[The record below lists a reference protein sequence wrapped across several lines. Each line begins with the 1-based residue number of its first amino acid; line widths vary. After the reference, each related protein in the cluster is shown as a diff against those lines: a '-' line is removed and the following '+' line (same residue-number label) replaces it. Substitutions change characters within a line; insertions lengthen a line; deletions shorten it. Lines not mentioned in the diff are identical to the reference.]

1 MFSADRQS
9 GQLQQGALSALMV
22 VTQSSQWNVCME
34 MMRPAPQHD
43 GGKSPVCL
51 DADEADTSVNTFVQV
66 TWLNESEVKREGV
79 SSAGG
84 HTSSLQHKSS
94 VFLFY
99 HNTLE
104 QRGHLRWRRDE
115 STPHGGEILVFV
127 FFFEQNDCC
136 TPHAGTSHIKGSQ
149 TITPLDKHRPLCCYV
164 IISKFVVTEKSSH
177 PWLGWTN
184 PGAHWGVLEQGTYS
198 LPAAV
203 ETQWPTDRST
213 GGLGGCRR
221 HERPHRCSHA
231 WKMLWMCPVG
241 WCNMSPLY
249 ATYIFPPA
257 YMWCPFTYST
267 PDPQASCVCRCI
279 RRWMCWASS
288 RCGRAERSH
297 TPQFWEIHSLSARE
311 TTTDKLDRISEILL
325 LQTDF

>member
-1 MFSADRQS
+1 MKRLHGDDASCTTTWWRQESSLSGCRWSRHFSQHLCS
-9 GQLQQGALSALMV
+9 GNLTKRIRS
-22 VTQSSQWNVCME
+22 
-34 MMRPAPQHD
+34 
-43 GGKSPVCL
+43 
-51 DADEADTSVNTFVQV
+51 
-66 TWLNESEVKREGV
+66 KREGV

-99 HNTLE
+99 HNTWE

-177 PWLGWTN
+177 LWLGWTN

-203 ETQWPTDRST
+203 ETRWPTDRST

-221 HERPHRCSHA
+221 HERPHRCSHV

-249 ATYIFPPA
+249 TTYISPPH
-257 YMWCPFTYST
+257 T
-267 PDPQASCVCRCI
+267 
-279 RRWMCWASS
+279 
-288 RCGRAERSH
+288 CGA
-297 TPQFWEIHSLSARE
+297 L
-311 TTTDKLDRISEILL
+311 
-325 LQTDF
+325 

>member
-1 MFSADRQS
+1 MKRLHGDDASCTTTWWRQESSLSGCRWNQHFSQHLCS
-9 GQLQQGALSALMV
+9 GNLTKRIRS
-22 VTQSSQWNVCME
+22 
-34 MMRPAPQHD
+34 
-43 GGKSPVCL
+43 
-51 DADEADTSVNTFVQV
+51 
-66 TWLNESEVKREGV
+66 KREGV

-99 HNTLE
+99 HNTWE

-221 HERPHRCSHA
+221 HERPHRCSHV

-249 ATYIFPPA
+249 TTYIFPLT

>member
-1 MFSADRQS
+1 MKRLHGDDASCTTTWWRQESSLSGCRWSRHFSQHLCS
-9 GQLQQGALSALMV
+9 GNLTKRIRS
-22 VTQSSQWNVCME
+22 
-34 MMRPAPQHD
+34 
-43 GGKSPVCL
+43 
-51 DADEADTSVNTFVQV
+51 
-66 TWLNESEVKREGV
+66 KREGV

-99 HNTLE
+99 HNTWE

-203 ETQWPTDRST
+203 EAQWPTDRST

-221 HERPHRCSHA
+221 HERPHRCSHVEKCCECVLLVDVTWA
-231 WKMLWMCPVG
+231 LSTQRIYSPSHTCGALLLTPPLTLKHPVSAAASG
-241 WCNMSPLY
+241 GGCVGHLPGVDEPSVFTPPNSEKFTACQREKQQLTSWTEFQRSCCYRL
-249 ATYIFPPA
+249 IFKLA
-257 YMWCPFTYST
+257 
-267 PDPQASCVCRCI
+267 
-279 RRWMCWASS
+279 S
-288 RCGRAERSH
+288 RC
-297 TPQFWEIHSLSARE
+297 WC
-311 TTTDKLDRISEILL
+311 LL
-325 LQTDF
+325 HF

>member
-1 MFSADRQS
+1 MRCLYGDDASCTTTRWRQESSLSGCRWSQHFSQHLCS
-9 GQLQQGALSALMV
+9 GNL
-22 VTQSSQWNVCME
+22 TEWI
-34 MMRPAPQHD
+34 RR
-43 GGKSPVCL
+43 
-51 DADEADTSVNTFVQV
+51 
-66 TWLNESEVKREGV
+66 KREGV

-127 FFFEQNDCC
+127 FFFEQNDCS

-177 PWLGWTN
+177 HWLGWTN
-184 PGAHWGVLEQGTYS
+184 PGARWGVLEQGTYS

-203 ETQWPTDRST
+203 EAQWPTDRST

-221 HERPHRCSHA
+221 HDRPHRCSHV
-231 WKMLWMCPVG
+231 WKRLWMCPVG

-249 ATYIFPPA
+249 TTCISPLPH
-257 YMWCPFTYST
+257 
-267 PDPQASCVCRCI
+267 SCG
-279 RRWMCWASS
+279 A
-288 RCGRAERSH
+288 
-297 TPQFWEIHSLSARE
+297 
-311 TTTDKLDRISEILL
+311 LL
-325 LQTDF
+325 LIPPRPSSILRLPLHQAVDVLGIFQVWTSRAYSHLPILRNSQPVSERNNNWQVGQNFRDPVVTDWFLN